1 MQGQKK
7 IAGVEYRGTLISL
20 VVLLGLCVWAYW
32 PTIARA
38 VSSGLRHSETAHAL
52 ITPFTILL
60 LMYLRRGVLIENVSK
75 GSLWGVAL
83 LGVGLFVCAGA
94 TWPFTFGYAQDVS
107 MVIVLA
113 GVVLVTCG
121 WKVLKLSVPLL
132 LLILVAIPFGAGLYT
147 RLIIRPETYTIGAS
161 AAVLDQL
168 PGVDTSVKG
177 TDLFYSLGQTTGV
190 VGLGESYR
198 GVRLLQP
205 FAALGIFVAFSRIR
219 SVLRLVFV
227 SLCGLAV
234 LFFCNLFRLLCLSL
248 VVIYGG
254 VGPAS
259 SLPRTIAA
267 VCSIFVFYGLF
278 AFLCSFKLNLF
289 VEIEEEDASSEA
301 EEGCHV

>member
-1 MQGQKK
+1 MQDQKEITGSK
-7 IAGVEYRGTLISL
+7 FVGMLIAL
-20 VVLLGLCVWAYW
+20 VILLGLCVWAYW
-32 PTIARA
+32 PTIVRA
-38 VSSGLRHSETAHAL
+38 VSSGLRNSETAHAL
-52 ITPFTILL
+52 ITPFAILL
-60 LMYLRRGVLIENVSK
+60 LMYLRRNDLIENVSK

-83 LGVGLFVCAGA
+83 LGLGLFVYAGA
-94 TWPFTFGYAQDVS
+94 NWPFNFGYAQDVS

-132 LLILVAIPFGAGLYT
+132 LLILVSIPFGAGLYT

-161 AAVLDQL
+161 AAVLNQL
-168 PGVDTSVKG
+168 LGVDTSVKG

-227 SLCGLAV
+227 SLCGIAI
-234 LFFCNLFRLLCLSL
+234 LFFCNFLRLICLSL

-254 VGPAS
+254 VGPTS
-259 SLPRTIAA
+259 SPPRAIAA
-267 VCSIFVFYGLF
+267 VCSIFIFYALF
-278 AFLCSFKLNLF
+278 AFLCSFRLNLF

-301 EEGCHV
+301 GKGCHG

>member
-1 MQGQKK
+1 MQSRKE
-7 IAGVEYRGTLISL
+7 IAGVEFVGTLIAL
-20 VVLLGLCVWAYW
+20 VVLLGLSVWAYW

-38 VSSGLRHSETAHAL
+38 MSSGLRHSETAHAL
-52 ITPFTILL
+52 ITPFAILL

-83 LGVGLFVCAGA
+83 LGLGLFVYAGA
-94 TWPFTFGYAQDVS
+94 TWPFNFGYAQDAS

-113 GVVLVTCG
+113 GVVLITCG
-121 WKVLKLSVPLL
+121 WKVLKLSVPFL

-161 AAVLDQL
+161 AAVLEQL
-168 PGVDTSVKG
+168 PEVDTWVIG
-177 TDLFYSLGQTTGV
+177 TDLFFSSGQATGI

-219 SVLRLVFV
+219 SASRLFFV
-227 SLCGLAV
+227 SIFGIAI
-234 LFFCNLFRLLCLSL
+234 LFFCNLFRLICLSL

-259 SLPRTIAA
+259 SLPRAIAA

-278 AFLCSFKLNLF
+278 AFLCSFRLNPF
-289 VEIEEEDASSEA
+289 VEIEEEDVSFET
-301 EEGCHV
+301 EGGYHV